1 MGILDSAQDVL
12 GRGAQAAQGVLDK
25 GVTVAK
31 GAVSGVAV
39 EQQPFMKA
47 FVPGPRWDAHLSRIF
62 PPEFYFHALPPC

>member
-39 EQQPFMKA
+39 EHQPFMKA
-47 FVPGPRWDAHLSRIF
+47 FVRRWLGPGLARAQRR
-62 PPEFYFHALPPC
+62 

>member
-39 EQQPFMKA
+39 EQQPFM
-47 FVPGPRWDAHLSRIF
+47 
-62 PPEFYFHALPPC
+62 

>member
-31 GAVSGVAV
+31 GAVSGVVV

-47 FVPGPRWDAHLSRIF
+47 FVRL
-62 PPEFYFHALPPC
+62 